1 MKAYK
6 GFDKDLKCRGFQYE
20 IGKEYTEEKAELCD
34 CGFHACEAPLDVFNY
49 YAPADSRFCEVD
61 IDDNGQ
67 RQNDDSKVCGK
78 TIKIGAEIGLPGLI
92 KAHIEYIKSKA
103 EYTETNTGNYSASTN
118 TGDRSASTN
127 TGDYSAS
134 TNTGYRSASTNTG
147 DCSASTNTGD
157 CSASTNTGYRSAS
170 TNTGDYSASTNTGY
184 RSASTNTG
192 DCSASTNTGD
202 CSASEVSGIGSVA
215 LATGRGS
222 KAKASIGSAI
232 VIVERG
238 EWNGETYPMLGIK
251 AAIVDGKKIKAD
263 TWYKLVNG
271 KFVEV
276 NE

>member
-20 IGKEYTEEKAELCD
+20 IGKEYKEEKAELCD
-34 CGFHACEAPLDVFNY
+34 CGFHACESPLDVFNY
-49 YAPADSRFCEVD
+49 YAPAKSRFCEVD

-92 KAHIEYIKSKA
+92 KAHVEYVKSKI
-103 EYTETNTGNYSASTN
+103 ENTESN
-118 TGDRSASTN
+118 TGDYSASTN

-134 TNTGYRSASTNTG
+134 TNTGYKSASTNTG
-147 DCSASTNTGD
+147 NCSASTNTGD
-157 CSASTNTGYRSAS
+157 CSASTNTGNCSASTNTGNCSAS
-170 TNTGDYSASTNTGY
+170 TNTGDYSASTNTG
-184 RSASTNTG
+184 N
-192 DCSASTNTGD
+192 

-215 LATGRGS
+215 LVTGYDS

-238 EWNGETYPMLGIK
+238 EWNGKAYPMLGIK
-251 AAIVDGKKIKAD
+251 AAVVDGKKIKAD

-271 KFVEV
+271 EFVEV
-276 NE
+276 EE

>member
-20 IGKEYTEEKAELCD
+20 IGKTYKEKKAELCD
-34 CGFHACEAPLDVFNY
+34 CGFHACEYPLNVFDY
-49 YAPADSRFCEVD
+49 YAPAESRFCEVD

-67 RQNDDSKVCGK
+67 RQKDDSKVCGK
-78 TIKIGAEIGLPGLI
+78 TIKIGAEIGIPGLV
-92 KAHIEYIKSKA
+92 KAHVEYINSKI
-103 EYTETNTGNYSASTN
+103 ENTETNTGNYSASTN
-118 TGDRSASTN
+118 TGYKSASTNTGNYSASTNTGDKSASTN

-134 TNTGYRSASTNTG
+134 TNTGYKSASTNTG
-147 DCSASTNTGD
+147 N
-157 CSASTNTGYRSAS
+157 YSAS

-184 RSASTNTG
+184 KSASTNTG
-192 DCSASTNTGD
+192 DYSASTNTGD
-202 CSASEVSGIGSVA
+202 YSASEVSGVGSVA
-215 LATGRGS
+215 LVVGRGS

-238 EWNGETYPMLGIK
+238 EWDGKTYPMLGIK

-271 KFVEV
+271 EFMEVE
-276 NE
+276 E